1 MSEIQYLDIPAV
13 AKKGMNWNVFVGAR
27 RIGKT
32 YGILKRFMEEEIRF
46 LYLRRTEAELT
57 TAVREGVFD
66 KLNADLGTEYWTE
79 YSKTEGSGTIY
90 ASPGKDDP
98 IGRAYALSTIR
109 KVRGIE
115 FTNYDEVFLD
125 EFIPEEGAIKHDSD
139 GTTCIQAFETIFSNR
154 ELPPNPLPPMRVWM
168 ASNAIDLFD
177 PILNALDLTSV
188 VASLEINKTKAITIP
203 KRSLYVYHGTEEGI
217 ARAKKQTSLYRM
229 IGADSELT
237 EHMLYG
243 NFRGDYISL
252 IKRKVNF
259 REYRCIFDIDD
270 KIFVYENKNTMGW
283 YVSTVPQ
290 DCKLHYN
297 SKVPFD
303 LRKRFSAR
311 FQLLNKTNNV
321 MYEST
326 QLIEFI
332 EAFLN

>member
-1 MSEIQYLDIPAV
+1 MTELHYIDIPAV

-32 YGILKRFMEEEIRF
+32 YGILERFMKESIRF
-46 LYLRRTEAELT
+46 LYIRRTEAELT
-57 TAVREGVFD
+57 TAVKEGIFD
-66 KLNADLGTEYWTE
+66 KLNMALNLNYWVDYT
-79 YSKTEGSGTIY
+79 KTEGSGTIY
-90 ASPGKDDP
+90 ASPGKEEP

-115 FTNYDEVFLD
+115 FTDYDELFLD
-125 EFIPEEGAIKHDSD
+125 EFIPEESAIKHDSD
-139 GTTCIQAFETIFSNR
+139 GTTCIHAFETIFSNR

-188 VASLEINKTKAITIP
+188 VANLEISGTKSITIP

-217 ARAKKQTSLYRM
+217 AKAKKQTSLYKM
-229 IGADSELT
+229 IGSDSELV

-243 NFRGDYISL
+243 KFRGDYISL

-259 REYRCIFDIDD
+259 REYRCIFDIDG

-283 YVSTVPQ
+283 YVSTIAQ
-290 DCKLHYN
+290 DCKLHYY

-303 LRKRFSAR
+303 LRKRFAVR
-311 FQLLNKTNNV
+311 FQLLNKTNSV

-326 QLIEFI
+326 QLIEYM